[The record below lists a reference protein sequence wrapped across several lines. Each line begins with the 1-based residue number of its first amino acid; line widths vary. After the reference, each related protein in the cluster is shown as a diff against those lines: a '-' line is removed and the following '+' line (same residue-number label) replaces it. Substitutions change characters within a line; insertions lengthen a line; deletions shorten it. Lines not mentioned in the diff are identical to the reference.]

1 MPRVQL
7 EPRYVIE
14 TLQRL
19 ESRVRERFPEAK
31 LVRTAHAVLETAKQ
45 GEARTR
51 EFMRPIT
58 WLRILIGALVVLL
71 PAAIVYE
78 LTILDLSFAP
88 QGLGEVVAFF
98 QSAVESLVF
107 IGLGVIFLWSIETRI
122 KRRRALA
129 AVHELRELAH
139 IIDMHQLDK
148 DPSYLIDPGLR
159 TASSPSFTLSAFE
172 LNRYLDYCSELLALI
187 GKIAALYGQRM
198 ADPVALEAVDQVE
211 NLSTGISRKIW
222 QKLMVLEQETS
233 RIQDL

>member
-1 MPRVQL
+1 MRAVQL
-7 EPRYVIE
+7 DPRYVIE

-19 ESRVRERFPEAK
+19 EMRIRERFPEAK
-31 LVRTAHAVLETAKQ
+31 LVDTAHAVLETARQ
-45 GEARTR
+45 AQERIR
-51 EFMRPIT
+51 EFMRPIK
-58 WLRILIGALVVLL
+58 WLRILIVALVVLL

-88 QGLGEVVAFF
+88 RGLGEVVSFF

-107 IGLGVIFLWSIETRI
+107 ISLGVVFLWSIETRI

-148 DPSYLIDPGLR
+148 DPSYLVDTGLR
-159 TASSPSFTLSAFE
+159 TASSPSFTLNAFE

-198 ADPVALEAVDQVE
+198 ADPVALESVDQVE

-222 QKLMVLEQETS
+222 QKLTVLEQETS
-233 RIQDL
+233 RIQGI